1 MIKKFNIKIIY
12 IASLLIFTNLI
23 FTNIQFHPFQ
33 SLYFLDLLGTK
44 KTNNFQIDTPSLSRY
59 HALNFILELENKKN
73 KKIFVANASWTP
85 MHNGKDMLDDKFK
98 DKFIFVG
105 QNYSQ
110 ADYIYNNYIYKNDE
124 KYNKNYNVPDN
135 FLKIRD
141 YKINNVLIYSVFKT
155 KK

>member
-1 MIKKFNIKIIY
+1 
-12 IASLLIFTNLI
+12 
-23 FTNIQFHPFQ
+23 
-33 SLYFLDLLGTK
+33 
-44 KTNNFQIDTPSLSRY
+44 
-59 HALNFILELENKKN
+59 
-73 KKIFVANASWTP
+73 
-85 MHNGKDMLDDKFK
+85 MHNGKDMLEDKFK
-98 DKFIFVG
+98 DKLIFVG

-141 YKINNVLIYSVFKT
+141 YKINNVLIYSVFK